1 MACSRSVFSPSMVG
15 LSSMTGLSFLL
26 VVARAAEVAVGR
38 VRRDRRGAAG
48 QRLAVQPGAQDR
60 LDAAVGVRAQ
70 RQRPGAGGLG
80 AVVAVAA
87 GQADDAQHGPVALLG
102 MRAGIQDRLRQRR
115 GGRPGL
121 SGPLGDPLRHWAC
134 DRWDSGMCSGTV
146 VYACRTSDRGC
157 EATRCP
163 RWKTSTV
170 AADNRT
176 STCWRASRQGTE

>member
-102 MRAGIQDRLRQRR
+102 CARESRIASASAAVD
-115 GGRPGL
+115 
-121 SGPLGDPLRHWAC
+121 GPVLAAHSVIRCGVHWAC
-134 DRWDSGMCSGTV
+134 DRWDSGMCPGTV
-146 VYACRTSDRGC
+146 VYACRTS
-157 EATRCP
+157 
-163 RWKTSTV
+163 
-170 AADNRT
+170 
-176 STCWRASRQGTE
+176 